1 MVKKNQTKIAYD
13 SILQD
18 IKENRLAQ
26 GQPIIEEEY
35 ARKLNMSRT
44 PVREAIRLL
53 TVDDFISLYPRKGA
67 YVKVLTRQD
76 INDCYEMMEAIEGMI
91 AYKAAKDPSEEDVN
105 SLKELVQKMEHYK
118 NEMNFHKWKE
128 ADINFHRTL
137 HKMSDNKLLVEH
149 WEKLFQ
155 RTYQIQTSFTTVI
168 DIGEATNEHRLI
180 YQAFF
185 DKNCQ
190 DARKYT
196 EQNWRRARTDFLK
209 NSNIIRE

>member
-1 MVKKNQTKIAYD
+1 MTKKNQTKIAYE

-105 SLKELVQKMEHYK
+105 SLKELVLKMEQYK

-128 ADINFHRTL
+128 EDINFHRTL

-180 YQAFF
+180 YQAFV

-190 DARKYT
+190 DARNYT
-196 EQNWRRARTDFLK
+196 EQNWRRARKDFLK

>member
-1 MVKKNQTKIAYD
+1 MTKKNQTKIAYD
-13 SILQD
+13 CILQD

-67 YVKVLTRQD
+67 YVKVLTPQD

-91 AYKAAKDPSEEDVN
+91 AFKAAKDPSDEDVN
-105 SLKELVQKMEHYK
+105 SLKEVLQKMEEYK

-137 HKMSDNKLLVEH
+137 HKMCDNKLLVEN

-168 DIGEATNEHRLI
+168 DLGEATNEHRLI
-180 YQAFF
+180 YQAFV
-185 DKNCQ
+185 DKNCP

-196 EQNWRRARTDFLK
+196 EQNWRRARKDFLK
-209 NSNIIRE
+209 NSNIIRA

>member
-1 MVKKNQTKIAYD
+1 MTKKNQTKIAYD

-91 AYKAAKDPSEEDVN
+91 AYKAAKDPSEVDVN
-105 SLKELVQKMEHYK
+105 SLKELVRKMEQYK

-180 YQAFF
+180 YQAFV

-196 EQNWRRARTDFLK
+196 EQNWRRARTDFLR

>member
-1 MVKKNQTKIAYD
+1 MTKKNQTKIAYE

-91 AYKAAKDPSEEDVN
+91 AYKAAKDPSEGDVN
-105 SLKELVQKMEHYK
+105 SLKELVQRMEQYK

-137 HKMSDNKLLVEH
+137 HKMCDNKLLVEH

-180 YQAFF
+180 YQAFV